1 MDQDKESMEM
11 GQRQVREASD
21 YIKGIFDNMVIDL
34 KQQQVEDMETFS
46 TNVDSFVSQLK
57 TEIDSQQKENIA
69 KFESWFNDKHD

>member
-1 MDQDKESMEM
+1 MEM

-34 KQQQVEDMETFS
+34 KQQQVEDMDTFS

>member
-1 MDQDKESMEM
+1 MEM